1 MTTLG
6 GQKYGRPKEVDV
18 NAVVA
23 SETRLAFLDSER
35 LSTLERLTEGLSP
48 AQFYWI
54 AAWSAAR
61 AEQVQHGLPAVP
73 VQVAKATA
81 EPLTIIYGSQTGQAK
96 RIATQL
102 SERAEAAGLAVRL
115 VRADTYAQRE
125 LAKEKHLVIVIS
137 TQGDAEPPDDA
148 RGLVEFVLGKRA
160 PKLSGLRYTVLG
172 LGDSSY
178 PQFCAIGRQLDARLA
193 ELGGSRFAPM
203 GEADI
208 DIDAV
213 AGPWAAQVLEQAKQL
228 LGAQPPVARLAT
240 LQPVPSRASHSR
252 ERPFAAPVL
261 DNQSIVARDAGRDVR
276 HVELSLEGSGLS
288 YQPGDAVGVWPQNPP
303 ALVQQWLSVLKL
315 DGDQVANHEGRSLSL
330 RQWLSS
336 ERELTRLSRPLIAA
350 LADVSGNQA
359 LAQLLRPDQSQD
371 LAALLSEHQPI
382 DLWRRYPAAWSA
394 EELVA
399 ALRPLTPRLYSIASS
414 QKAVGDEVHLTV
426 ATVDYQA
433 YGEPH
438 WGAASS
444 FIAAA
449 DDERRLP
456 IYIESNERFRLPQD
470 DARDVIMIGPGTGV
484 APFRAFAQERRETG
498 ARGRN
503 WLFFGNRHFTSEF
516 LYQLEWQAALRDGSL
531 HRLDLAFSRDG
542 ASKIYVQQRLREQG
556 RELYAWLK
564 DGAHLYVC
572 GDANHMAKDVH
583 AALIEVAIAHGGQS
597 PEQAKEW
604 LGELLQQGRYARDV
618 Y

>member
-6 GQKYGRPKEVDV
+6 VQQYGRPKEVDV
-18 NAVVA
+18 NAVVSTEIRPA
-23 SETRLAFLDSER
+23 SMDSAR
-35 LSTLERLTEGLSP
+35 LSALERLVEGLGP
-48 AQFYWI
+48 AELYWV

-61 AEQVQHGLPAVP
+61 AEQLKHGLPAIQTP
-73 VQVAKATA
+73 PAKALNDA
-81 EPLTIIYGSQTGQAK
+81 LTIIYGSQTGQAK

-102 SERAEAAGLAVRL
+102 SERVEAAGLSVRL
-115 VRADTYAQRE
+115 VRADAYSQRD
-125 LAKEKHLVIVIS
+125 LAKEKHLVVVIS

-160 PKLSGLRYTVLG
+160 PKLPGLRYAVLG

-178 PQFCAIGRQLDARLA
+178 AQFCAIGRQLDERLA
-193 ELGGSRFAPM
+193 ELGASRFAPL
-203 GEADI
+203 GEADV

-213 AGPWAAQVLEQAKQL
+213 AGPWTEQAFEQAKKV
-228 LGAQPPVARLAT
+228 LGAPPTLARVAT
-240 LQPVPSRASHSR
+240 LQPVPSRAIHSR

-261 DNQSIVARDAGRDVR
+261 DNQAIVARDAARDVR

-303 ALVQQWLSVLKL
+303 ALVQQWLSLLQL
-315 DGDQVANHEGRSLSL
+315 DGDELANHHGRSLTL
-330 RQWLSS
+330 RRWLTN
-336 ERELTRLSRPLIAA
+336 ERELTRLSRPLVAA
-350 LADVSGNQA
+350 LADVSGDQD
-359 LAQLLRPDQSQD
+359 LAQLLRPEQSRA
-371 LAALLSEHQPI
+371 LATLLTEHQPI
-382 DLWRRYPAAWSA
+382 DLWRRHPAAWSA

-399 ALRPLTPRLYSIASS
+399 ALRPVTPRLYSIASS
-414 QKAVGDEVHLTV
+414 QKVVGDEVHLTV
-426 ATVDYQA
+426 ATVDYVA
-433 YGEPH
+433 HGERH
-438 WGAASS
+438 WGAASA

-449 DDERRLP
+449 SDERRLP
-456 IYIESNERFRLPQD
+456 IYIEANERFRLPQD

-484 APFRAFAQERRETG
+484 APFRAFVQERRETS

-503 WLFFGNRHFTSEF
+503 WLFFGNRHFASEF

-556 RELYAWLK
+556 RELYAWLQE
-564 DGAHLYVC
+564 GAHIYVC

-583 AALIEVAIAHGGQS
+583 AALIDVAIAHGGQS

>member
-1 MTTLG
+1 M
-6 GQKYGRPKEVDV
+6 
-18 NAVVA
+18 
-23 SETRLAFLDSER
+23 DSER
-35 LSTLERLTEGLSP
+35 LSALERLAEGLGP
-48 AQFYWI
+48 AELYWV

-61 AEQVQHGLPAVP
+61 ADQLQRGLVGIQAAP
-73 VQVAKATA
+73 AKAA
-81 EPLTIIYGSQTGQAK
+81 HDALTIVYGSQTGQAK

-102 SERAEAAGLAVRL
+102 SERAAAAGLSVRL
-115 VRADTYAQRE
+115 VRADAYSQRE
-125 LAKEKHLVIVIS
+125 LAKEKHLVVVIS

-160 PKLSGLRYTVLG
+160 PKLAGLRYAVLG

-178 PQFCAIGRQLDARLA
+178 PQFCAIGRQLDERLA
-193 ELGGSRFAPM
+193 ELGAARFAPF
-203 GEADI
+203 GEADV
-208 DIDAV
+208 DIEAV
-213 AGPWAAQVLEQAKQL
+213 AGPWAEQALEQAKKL
-228 LGAQPPVARLAT
+228 VGAQPPAARVAT
-240 LQPVPSRASHSR
+240 LQPVPSRATHSR
-252 ERPFAAPVL
+252 ERPFAASVL
-261 DNQSIVARDAGRDVR
+261 DNQTIVARDAARDVR

-303 ALVQQWLSVLKL
+303 GLVQQWLSLLQL
-315 DGDQVANHEGRSLSL
+315 DGEQLANHDGRSLPL
-330 RQWLSS
+330 RQWLTS

-350 LADVSGNQA
+350 LADASGDEG
-359 LAQLLRPDQSQD
+359 LAQLLRPDQSRA
-371 LAALLSEHQPI
+371 LATLLSDHQPI
-382 DLWRRYPAAWSA
+382 DLWRRHPAAWSA

-414 QKAVGDEVHLTV
+414 QKVVGDEVHLTV
-426 ATVDYQA
+426 ATVDYIA
-433 YGEPH
+433 HGERH

-444 FIAAA
+444 FISAAN
-449 DDERRLP
+449 DERRLP
-456 IYIESNERFRLPQD
+456 IYIEANERFRLPKD

-484 APFRAFAQERRETG
+484 APFRAFVQERRETG

-531 HRLDLAFSRDG
+531 NRLDLAFSRDG

-556 RELYAWLK
+556 RELYAWLQE
-564 DGAHLYVC
+564 GAHLYVC

-583 AALIEVAIAHGGQS
+583 AALIDVAIAHGGQT

>member
-1 MTTLG
+1 M
-6 GQKYGRPKEVDV
+6 

-23 SETRLAFLDSER
+23 TEIRPASMDSAR
-35 LSTLERLTEGLSP
+35 LSALERLAEGLSP
-48 AQFYWI
+48 AELYWV

-61 AEQVQHGLPAVP
+61 AEQLQRGLPGIQAP
-73 VQVAKATA
+73 PAKALNDA
-81 EPLTIIYGSQTGQAK
+81 LTILYGSQTGQAK

-102 SERAEAAGLAVRL
+102 GERAEAAGLSVRL
-115 VRADTYAQRE
+115 VRADAYPQRD
-125 LAKEKHLVIVIS
+125 LAKEKHLVVVIS

-160 PKLSGLRYTVLG
+160 PKLPGLRYAVLG

-178 PQFCAIGRQLDARLA
+178 PQFCAIGRQLDERLA
-193 ELGGSRFAPM
+193 ELGASRFAPL
-203 GEADI
+203 GEADV
-208 DIDAV
+208 DIEAV
-213 AGPWAAQVLEQAKQL
+213 AAPWAEHALEQAKKV
-228 LGAQPPVARLAT
+228 LGAQPPVARVAT
-240 LQPVPSRASHSR
+240 LQPVPRGAVHSR

-261 DNQSIVARDAGRDVR
+261 DNQAIVARDAARDVR

-303 ALVQQWLSVLKL
+303 ALVQQWLSLLQL
-315 DGDQVANHEGRSLSL
+315 DGDQLANHDGRSLAL
-330 RQWLSS
+330 RQWLTN
-336 ERELTRLSRPLIAA
+336 ERELTRLSRPLVAA
-350 LADVSGNQA
+350 LADVSGDQG
-359 LAQLLRPDQSQD
+359 LAQLLRPDQSRA
-371 LAALLSEHQPI
+371 LAMLLTEHQPI
-382 DLWRRYPAAWSA
+382 DLWRRHPAAWSA

-414 QKAVGDEVHLTV
+414 QKVVGDEVHLTV
-426 ATVDYQA
+426 ATVDYVA
-433 YGEPH
+433 HGERH

-449 DDERRLP
+449 SDERRLP
-456 IYIESNERFRLPQD
+456 IYIEANERFRLPQD

-484 APFRAFAQERRETG
+484 APFRAFVQERRETG

-542 ASKIYVQQRLREQG
+542 ASKLYVQQRLREQG
-556 RELYAWLK
+556 RELYAWLQ

>member
-23 SETRLAFLDSER
+23 TEIRLASMDSER
-35 LSTLERLTEGLSP
+35 LSALERLTEGLSP
-48 AQFYWI
+48 AELYWV

-61 AEQVQHGLPAVP
+61 AEQVQRSLPGVLAP
-73 VQVAKATA
+73 PAKAVNDA
-81 EPLTIIYGSQTGQAK
+81 LTIIYGSQTGQAK
-96 RIATQL
+96 RIAAQL
-102 SERAEAAGLAVRL
+102 SERAAAAGLSVRL
-115 VRADTYAQRE
+115 VRADAYSQRE
-125 LAKEKHLVIVIS
+125 LAKEKHLVVVIS

-160 PKLSGLRYTVLG
+160 PKLPGLRYAVLG

-178 PQFCAIGRQLDARLA
+178 PQFCAIGRQLDERLA
-193 ELGGSRFAPM
+193 ELGASRFAPL
-203 GEADI
+203 GEADV
-208 DIDAV
+208 DIEAV
-213 AGPWAAQVLEQAKQL
+213 AGPWAEQTLEQAKKV
-228 LGAQPPVARLAT
+228 LGAQPPTARVST
-240 LQPVPSRASHSR
+240 LQPVPSRAAHSR

-261 DNQSIVARDAGRDVR
+261 DNQTIVARDAARDVR
-276 HVELSLEGSGLS
+276 HLELSLEGSGLS
-288 YQPGDAVGVWPQNPP
+288 YLPGDAVGVWPQNPP
-303 ALVQQWLSVLKL
+303 ALVQQWLSLLEL
-315 DGDQVANHEGRSLSL
+315 DGDQLANHHGRSLPL
-330 RQWLSS
+330 RQWLTN

-350 LADVSGNQA
+350 LADASSDEGLA
-359 LAQLLRPDQSQD
+359 LLLRPDQSRA
-371 LAALLSEHQPI
+371 LATLLTDHQPI
-382 DLWRRYPAAWSA
+382 DLWRRHPAAWSA

-414 QKAVGDEVHLTV
+414 QKVVGDEVHLTV
-426 ATVDYQA
+426 ATVDYVA
-433 YGEPH
+433 HGERH

-449 DDERRLP
+449 GDERRLP
-456 IYIESNERFRLPQD
+456 IYIESNERFRLPND

-484 APFRAFAQERRETG
+484 APFRAFVQERRETG

-503 WLFFGNRHFTSEF
+503 WLFFGNRHITSEF

-542 ASKIYVQQRLREQG
+542 ASKIYVQQRMREQG
-556 RELYAWLK
+556 RELYAWLQE
-564 DGAHLYVC
+564 GAHIYVC

-583 AALIEVAIAHGGQS
+583 AALIDVAIAHGGQS

>member
-1 MTTLG
+1 M
-6 GQKYGRPKEVDV
+6 
-18 NAVVA
+18 
-23 SETRLAFLDSER
+23 DSAR
-35 LSTLERLTEGLSP
+35 LSALERLVEGLGP
-48 AQFYWI
+48 AELYWV

-61 AEQVQHGLPAVP
+61 AEQLKHGLPAIQTP
-73 VQVAKATA
+73 PAKALNDA
-81 EPLTIIYGSQTGQAK
+81 LTIIYGSQTGQAK

-102 SERAEAAGLAVRL
+102 SERVEAAGLSVRL
-115 VRADTYAQRE
+115 VRADAYSQRD
-125 LAKEKHLVIVIS
+125 LAKEKHLVVVIS

-160 PKLSGLRYTVLG
+160 PKLPGLRYAVLG

-178 PQFCAIGRQLDARLA
+178 AQFCAIGRQLDERLA
-193 ELGGSRFAPM
+193 ELGASRFAPL
-203 GEADI
+203 GEADV

-213 AGPWAAQVLEQAKQL
+213 AGPWTEQAFEQAKKV
-228 LGAQPPVARLAT
+228 LGAPPTLARVAT
-240 LQPVPSRASHSR
+240 LQPVPSRAIHSR

-261 DNQSIVARDAGRDVR
+261 DNQAIVARDAARDVR

-303 ALVQQWLSVLKL
+303 ALVQQWLSLLQL
-315 DGDQVANHEGRSLSL
+315 DGDELANHHGRSLTL
-330 RQWLSS
+330 RRWLTN
-336 ERELTRLSRPLIAA
+336 ERELTRLSRPLVAA
-350 LADVSGNQA
+350 LADVSGDQD
-359 LAQLLRPDQSQD
+359 LAQLLRPEQSRA
-371 LAALLSEHQPI
+371 LATLLTEHQPI
-382 DLWRRYPAAWSA
+382 DLWRRHPAAWSA

-399 ALRPLTPRLYSIASS
+399 ALRPVTPRLYSIASS
-414 QKAVGDEVHLTV
+414 QKVVGDEVHLTV
-426 ATVDYQA
+426 ATVDYVA
-433 YGEPH
+433 HGERH
-438 WGAASS
+438 WGAASA

-449 DDERRLP
+449 SDERRLP
-456 IYIESNERFRLPQD
+456 IYIEANERFRLPQD

-484 APFRAFAQERRETG
+484 APFRAFVQERRETS

-503 WLFFGNRHFTSEF
+503 WLFFGNRHFASEF

-556 RELYAWLK
+556 RELYAWLQE
-564 DGAHLYVC
+564 GAHIYVC

-583 AALIEVAIAHGGQS
+583 AALIDVAIAHGGQS